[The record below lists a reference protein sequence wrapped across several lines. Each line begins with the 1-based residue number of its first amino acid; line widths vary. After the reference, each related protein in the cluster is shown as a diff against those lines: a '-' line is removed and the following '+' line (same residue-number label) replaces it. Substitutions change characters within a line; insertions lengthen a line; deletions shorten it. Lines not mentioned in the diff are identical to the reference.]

1 MSVDDATKTVFLL
14 NVFVVL
20 LNSSMGNQ
28 LSTVSS
34 IKTKIHMKVS
44 NTFGRVTGILI
55 FLKLISGPNE
65 GIKEQ
70 KK

>member
-14 NVFVVL
+14 NVSVVL
-20 LNSSMGNQ
+20 LNISMDNQ

-34 IKTKIHMKVS
+34 IKTKIRMVVS
-44 NTFGRVTGILI
+44 NTFARVTGILI

-65 GIKEQ
+65 GIKE
-70 KK
+70 